1 MLKKL
6 QVRLACGAC
15 HIPQS
20 LIQAREF
27 VIGFEIETRESRSKP
42 CAHKSA
48 DNGWTVLCLSLK
60 RKAKLS
66 AEVLTATRRTVMSA
80 KCGES
85 ACGYMNVPRTD
96 KGNKWGFWLCAF
108 SNPSL
113 ITVSVRYVTRS
124 LLCLICLIS
133 VATRGRYKT
142 DHKIV
147 PWKVVSRSLTEYGP
161 TFAAQILAE
170 VWNKWLIDF
179 LWLCTTVTEI
189 RTWVYMLR
197 WKVIGNTVTYW
208 IAGLKNRS
216 SWTWKLSPVF
226 KELH

>member
-1 MLKKL
+1 MLLGKFLFVRNGRATSLLVNCSLPKPSASSLVRNLFLSIHLKCSSLQSKILPMLKKL

-108 SNPSL
+108 SNLSL

-147 PWKVVSRSLTEYGP
+147 P
-161 TFAAQILAE
+161 
-170 VWNKWLIDF
+170 
-179 LWLCTTVTEI
+179 
-189 RTWVYMLR
+189 
-197 WKVIGNTVTYW
+197 
-208 IAGLKNRS
+208 
-216 SWTWKLSPVF
+216 
-226 KELH
+226 